1 MGKRMRLTKKE
12 AYRIFMDQLRSNRP
26 RGGNGRVDRIAMCK
40 AWHNFVD
47 SLNKDGLVTER
58 QADTWTNP
66 FHT

>member
-12 AYRIFMDQLRSNRP
+12 AYRIFMDQLRSNKP
-26 RGGNGRVDRIAMCK
+26 RGVSGRVDRIALCE